1 MVTLSRVTIDGNP
14 RFPSMVTLSRVTI
27 YGNLFIF
34 RIKRDR
40 GLFHGGGLELPS
52 FFPFRCVNGFYLGH
66 ELSFFFFRCICT
78 CLKILLTNNFIFI
91 YIFYIYKQKLIIYT
105 YINPTIYICMHVQV
119 YINNKTTLNN
129 KFGFFFFFRLGEK

>member
-1 MVTLSRVTIDGNP
+1 
-14 RFPSMVTLSRVTI
+14 MVTLSRVTI
-27 YGNLFIF
+27 YGNPRFPSMVNLDRVTIYGNPIYFPNKTGPGFIPQGWAKIAFIF
-34 RIKRDR
+34 
-40 GLFHGGGLELPS
+40 LS

-66 ELSFFFFRCICT
+66 KLSFFFFRCIYT

-105 YINPTIYICMHVQV
+105 YINPTIYICMYVQV

-129 KFGFFFFFRLGEK
+129 KFGFFF